1 MKILLLR
8 RLSSRLAFKQTITFA
23 LLVVVLAWSAYALL
37 ARRIYGQVD
46 EELQDR
52 AAAVRSML
60 SFRGNDIRWLNEEAD
75 PEVREQFSKSIR
87 FYQLLDDKGKV
98 IEASVEMSDFVLPFA
113 AARQAMQ
120 SGHNTWEYYG
130 SPSED
135 HLRIVNTPVLGPKQQ
150 QFIMRLG
157 VSLDGADDDSRRL
170 RVCMLL
176 LLPFLIVAHAIN
188 ARLMAAAS
196 LKPLEEVTAAAK
208 QLTPFDLSKRLP
220 VSGRNDELDELTGSL
235 NAMLARLQSS
245 FQRMSEFLR
254 TLSHEI
260 RQPLTVLRSETEQAL
275 RMGSN
280 ETNYRDTLSKQLEH
294 VELLARTVSDL
305 MELAKSE
312 NEQIKL
318 QREKEDLSE
327 LVQTAVDGMRVQAGE
342 RGIKISGT
350 VQQNVVG
357 AFDAGQIWRLLLN
370 LLDNAIKFNH
380 SGGHIDVVL
389 SVHNDVAIISISD
402 TGSGIA
408 AEEQMHI
415 FERGYRS
422 SSARKSHVPGT
433 GLGLHFAR
441 SIAEA
446 HGGHIEVASSS
457 GKGSCFRVSLPLL
470 NASSL
475 GESLTPTMQRDAPI
489 N

>member
-1 MKILLLR
+1 M
-8 RLSSRLAFKQTITFA
+8 
-23 LLVVVLAWSAYALL
+23 VVIAWSAYALL

-52 AAAVRSML
+52 SIAVRSML
-60 SFRGNDIRWLNEEAD
+60 LVRGNDIRWLNEQAD

-98 IEASVEMSDFVLPFA
+98 IETSNEMSDLRLPFG
-113 AARQAMQ
+113 AARQALQ

-130 SPSED
+130 AAGED
-135 HLRIVNTPVLGPKQQ
+135 HLRILNTPVLGLKQQ
-150 QFIMRLG
+150 QFVMRLG
-157 VSLDGADDDSRRL
+157 VALDDADDDCRRL
-170 RVCMLL
+170 RAYMLL
-176 LLPFLIVAHAIN
+176 LLPFIILAHAAN
-188 ARLMAAAS
+188 AWIMATTS
-196 LKPLEEVTAAAK
+196 LKPLEQIVAASK
-208 QLTPFDLSKRLP
+208 QITPFDLSKRLP
-220 VSGRNDELDELTGSL
+220 VSGRQDELDELTVSL
-235 NAMLARLQSS
+235 NAVIARLQSS
-245 FQRMSEFLR
+245 FQRMTEFLR

-280 ETNYRDTLSKQLEH
+280 ETNYRDMLSKQLEH

-312 NEQIKL
+312 SEQIKL

-327 LVQTAVDGMRVQAGE
+327 LVQTAIDGIRTQASE
-342 RGIKISGT
+342 HGIQISGT
-350 VQQNVVG
+350 VQQNVIG

-380 SGGHIDVVL
+380 ANGKVDVSL
-389 SVHNDVAIISISD
+389 SVVNDMAMISISD

-408 AEEQMHI
+408 AEEQMHV
-415 FERGYRS
+415 FERGYRTTA
-422 SSARKSHVPGT
+422 ARKSSVPGT

-441 SIAEA
+441 VIAEA
-446 HGGHIEVASSS
+446 HGGNIEVHSVP
-457 GKGSCFRVSLPLL
+457 GEGSCFHISLPLRPV
-470 NASSL
+470 S
-475 GESLTPTMQRDAPI
+475 ESNIPPVQRDATV

>member
-1 MKILLLR
+1 MKFLPLR
-8 RLSSRLAFKQTITFA
+8 RLSSRLAVKQTITFA

-37 ARRIYGQVD
+37 ARRIYGQID

-52 AAAVRSML
+52 EVAVRSML
-60 SFRGNDIRWLNEEAD
+60 SVRGNDIHWLNEEAD

-87 FYQLLDDKGKV
+87 FYQILDDKGKV
-98 IEASVEMSDFVLPFA
+98 IENSREMSDLRISFA
-113 AARQAMQ
+113 TARQALQ
-120 SGHNTWEYYG
+120 SGHSTWEYYG
-130 SPSED
+130 TPGED
-135 HLRIVNTPVLGPKQQ
+135 HLRILDTPVLGPKQQ
-150 QFIMRLG
+150 QFVMRLG
-157 VSLDGADDDSRRL
+157 VSLDQADDDARRL
-170 RVCMLL
+170 RAYMFL
-176 LLPFLIVAHAIN
+176 LLPIVILAHAVN
-188 ARLMAAAS
+188 AWITAGLS
-196 LKPLEEVTAAAK
+196 LRPLEEVTAAAK
-208 QLTPFDLSKRLP
+208 LITPFDLSKRLP
-220 VSGRNDELDELTGSL
+220 VPGRADELDELTISL

-280 ETNYRDTLSKQLEH
+280 EANYRDTLSKQLEH

-312 NEQIKL
+312 SEEMKL
-318 QREKEDLSE
+318 QREREDLSE
-327 LVQTAVDGMRVQAGE
+327 LVQTAIDGMRTQASE
-342 RGIKISGT
+342 RGVQISGT

-380 SGGHIDVVL
+380 TGGKVDVSL
-389 SVHNDVAIISISD
+389 SVVNDMAMISISD

-408 AEEQMHI
+408 GEEQKSI
-415 FERGYRS
+415 FDRGYRTAA
-422 SSARKSHVPGT
+422 ARKSSVPGT

-441 SIAEA
+441 IIAEA
-446 HGGHIEVASSS
+446 HGGHIEVHSVP
-457 GKGSCFRVSLPLL
+457 GEGSCFHVSLPIGQTAEPVLP
-470 NASSL
+470 SFS
-475 GESLTPTMQRDAPI
+475 PRDTTV